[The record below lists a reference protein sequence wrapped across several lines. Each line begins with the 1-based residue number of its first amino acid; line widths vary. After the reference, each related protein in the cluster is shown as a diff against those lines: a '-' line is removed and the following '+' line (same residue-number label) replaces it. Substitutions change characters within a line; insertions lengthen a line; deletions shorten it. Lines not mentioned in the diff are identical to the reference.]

1 MGMYTELHY
10 NAELLSSTP
19 LEVLDVLSYM
29 VKAKQDSYRPTIPRH
44 SLFETDRW
52 DYMLVSNSYYF
63 AADTHSTLRYDA
75 IAEAWFICIRC
86 NFKNYCDELR
96 KFCEWIDPYVSANEG
111 EFLGFSRYENSE
123 LPDLIFKQGN
133 PPPPGRKLSAPIG
146 PPIKPQPAGGRLF
159 INARLTGCERTILNT
174 GDG

>member
-10 NAELLSSTP
+10 NAELLSSTS
-19 LEVLDVLSYM
+19 LEVLDVLSYI
-29 VKAKQDSYRPTIPRH
+29 VKAKQDSYRPTLPRH

-86 NFKNYCDELR
+86 NFKNYCGELR

-111 EFLGFSRYENSE
+111 EFLGFSRYEESE

-133 PPPPGRKLSAPIG
+133 PPPPGRKLAPPVG
-146 PPIKPQPAGGRLF
+146 PPEQPLA
-159 INARLTGCERTILNT
+159 ARSLRSGKARAREVVM
-174 GDG
+174 